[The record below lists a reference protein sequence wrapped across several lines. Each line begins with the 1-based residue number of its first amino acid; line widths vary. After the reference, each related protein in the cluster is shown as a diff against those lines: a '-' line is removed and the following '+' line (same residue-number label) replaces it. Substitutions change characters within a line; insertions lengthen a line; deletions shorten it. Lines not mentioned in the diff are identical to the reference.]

1 MCPPIWQLGS
11 TGQSLAQS
19 SLLHHHDHYG
29 RSKSNLAAREEK
41 KLLEIKPHSANYEK
55 SSIPDVEEQ
64 INTEGEDDME
74 NKLAFGGDTIKS
86 GGHWGHAMDKII
98 QVISLQ
104 EG

>member
-1 MCPPIWQLGS
+1 M
-11 TGQSLAQS
+11 
-19 SLLHHHDHYG
+19 
-29 RSKSNLAAREEK
+29 
-41 KLLEIKPHSANYEK
+41 
-55 SSIPDVEEQ
+55 EEQ